1 MEIVDVLSRWVHV
14 GTAIVFL
21 GGAVFLRF
29 VLLPVVQRS
38 ATEPEP
44 LQAAVLARWRWFVHF
59 SVLLFLASGLF
70 NYVRAIPRHKGDGL
84 YHGLVGGKILIA
96 LAVFFLAEAL
106 VGRSA
111 TFARWRAEPRKWWGL
126 VILLAA
132 IIVAISGY
140 LKVERS
146 ARPAVVTPASQQPS

>member
-29 VLLPVVQRS
+29 VLLPVTQRAAGGAES
-38 ATEPEP
+38 
-44 LQAAVLARWRWFVHF
+44 LQAGVLAAWRKFVHG
-59 SVLLFLASGLF
+59 SVALFLLSGLY
-70 NYVRAIPRHKGDGL
+70 NYMRAIPHHKGDGL
-84 YHGLVGGKILIA
+84 YHGLLGGKILIA
-96 LAVFFLAEAL
+96 LVVFFLAEAL

-140 LKVERS
+140 LKVQRP
-146 ARPAVVTPASQQPS
+146 ARPAVITPASQQPD